1 MYASIAYAIKYVS
14 MDNRRRPIAIAKD
27 MSELRY
33 RHLLLARTTVAW
45 YSGRSRREEVILSSV
60 CLYVSDAHSLTAGG
74 RSTRLGEEFYAVSQ
88 TISCVTIKYRQRMLP
103 LTSFLLYN
111 RPTQSL

>member
-1 MYASIAYAIKYVS
+1 

-74 RSTRLGEEFYAVSQ
+74 RSTRLVEVVLRGWSNCFRFV
-88 TISCVTIKYRQRMLP
+88 V
-103 LTSFLLYN
+103 LL
-111 RPTQSL
+111 R

>member
-1 MYASIAYAIKYVS
+1 

-88 TISCVTIKYRQRMLP
+88 TISCVAPR
-103 LTSFLLYN
+103 LYKVFICGN
-111 RPTQSL
+111 KVQAKDVAVNVFSSL

>member
-1 MYASIAYAIKYVS
+1 
-14 MDNRRRPIAIAKD
+14 MDNKRRPIAIDKD

-60 CLYVSDAHSLTAGG
+60 CLYVSDAHSLSAGG
-74 RSTRLGEEFYAVSQ
+74 RSTRLVEEFYAVSQ
-88 TISCVTIKYRQRMLP
+88 TVSWYTLGD
-103 LTSFLLYN
+103 TS
-111 RPTQSL
+111 